1 MPFHFLPR
9 TFHLLPCTF
18 HILPFTSVYVPY
30 TSVYFR
36 VRSMSFHFISCP
48 FRVSSWRYA
57 LLRNP
62 PFPPP
67 LHSSPQPHYRPIAL
81 CGGRSGAV
89 WLGGT
94 PETLAFPETR
104 GIFGVLG
111 AFRGTLLKWRN
122 LARGFLLPRYFLP
135 FRSFAE
141 LGAFVV
147 LGATEISLSLTYV
160 YIFRSV
166 VAKVRQREY
175 RAVGGS
181 LSRRVKGTSLNNPI
195 LLW

>member
-1 MPFHFLPR
+1 M
-9 TFHLLPCTF
+9 
-18 HILPFTSVYVPY
+18 
-30 TSVYFR
+30 
-36 VRSMSFHFISCP
+36 
-48 FRVSSWRYA
+48 A
-57 LLRNP
+57 LCAIAKP
-62 PFPPP
+62 SIPPP
-67 LHSSPQPHYRPIAL
+67 LHSSPLPHYRPIAL

-89 WLGGT
+89 WLCGA

-147 LGATEISLSLTYV
+147 LGATEIALLLTYV

-166 VAKVRQREY
+166 VAKVRQMEY

-181 LSRRVKGTSLNNPI
+181 LSRRVKGTSLNNPTFLWLPRLYI
-195 LLW
+195 PYLLKGDGFLQKSSPVFRCGSLGWRLLWGIGEEVSLAS